1 MPPAD
6 AFGGLIRPVARRVT
20 GRRAKRQRRFKMVQ
34 QRYGGFDVVSCAGDK
49 VSQTFLRTLDEY
61 GMVKAGE
68 RVLIAVSGGPD
79 SLALLHLFDT
89 WKQCLGIFLHVACM
103 DHGLRGEAS
112 KKEALWVKEVCE
124 SRGIPCTVGY
134 WDKRPG
140 AGLSP
145 QDAARRARRDFLL
158 KVLENTGGHRIAQG
172 HQADD
177 QAETLLMRLIQGAGL
192 QGLGG
197 IAPAAGVWIRPL
209 LFVRREDIEAYCL
222 AQGLHPRYDPT
233 NDRDDYLR
241 NKIRHHF
248 LPWIQ
253 AELNPAVLETLG
265 RTARVL
271 QGDQQLLENCLD
283 RAAADGLTVWADGI
297 RMHLDI
303 FDGLPLSLQRRLI
316 RRALRM
322 LLDQCGRTM
331 DPVPGMDACERARHL
346 ALSQQT
352 GRKAV
357 LAGGIKVCKEY
368 RRLWFYM
375 EPASGPASKIRPA
388 DEISV
393 PLTVP
398 GITGLPDGRLV
409 SARWAQGEKRDPDQ
423 DPDRHEICVP
433 WPSFEYRPVLRHRRA
448 GDYVRLRGGRR
459 KLKKYLID
467 QKIPQNQRDR
477 LWLLT
482 ADREAPDSAAG
493 AGRAEVCGQWVYW
506 IEGLTVA
513 PVCETEIYLILQL
526 II

>member
-1 MPPAD
+1 
-6 AFGGLIRPVARRVT
+6 
-20 GRRAKRQRRFKMVQ
+20 
-34 QRYGGFDVVSCAGDK
+34 
-49 VSQTFLRTLDEY
+49 
-61 GMVKAGE
+61 MVKAGE

-89 WKQCLGIFLHVACM
+89 WKQSLGIFLHVACM

-112 KKEALWVKEVCE
+112 EKEALWVKEVCV
-124 SRGIPCTVGY
+124 SRGIPCTIGY

-145 QDAARRARRDFLL
+145 QDAARRARRAFLL
-158 KVLENTGGHRIAQG
+158 EVLEDIGGNRIAQG

-197 IAPAAGVWIRPL
+197 IAPARGVWIRPL
-209 LFVRREDIEAYCL
+209 LFARRSDIEAYCL
-222 AQGLHPRYDPT
+222 AQGLNPRYDPT
-233 NDRDDYLR
+233 NDQDDYLR

-253 AELNPAVLETLG
+253 AELNPAVVETLG
-265 RTARVL
+265 RTARIL
-271 QGDQQLLENCLD
+271 QGDQALLEDCLD
-283 RAAADGLTVWADGI
+283 RAAGDGLTVCADGI
-297 RMHLDI
+297 WMCLDR
-303 FDGLPLSLQRRLI
+303 FAGLPLSLQRRLI
-316 RRALRM
+316 RRATRM
-322 LLDQCGRTM
+322 LLDQRGRVM
-331 DPVPGMDACERARHL
+331 DPVPGLDACERARHL
-346 ALSQQT
+346 ALSRKT
-352 GRKAV
+352 GGRAV
-357 LAGGIKVCKEY
+357 LAGGIKAYKEY

-375 EPASGPASKIRPA
+375 ESEPMSKSRSA
-388 DEISV
+388 GEISI
-393 PLTVP
+393 PLTAP
-398 GITGLPDGRLV
+398 GITELPDGRLV
-409 SARWAQGEKRDPDQ
+409 SARWVQGKERDPDPGQ
-423 DPDRHEICVP
+423 NPGRRAICVP

-477 LWLLT
+477 LWLLA
-482 ADREAPDSAAG
+482 ADRDAPETSAG
-493 AGRAEVCGQWVYW
+493 DGRTETRGQWIYW
-506 IEGLTVA
+506 IEGMDLA